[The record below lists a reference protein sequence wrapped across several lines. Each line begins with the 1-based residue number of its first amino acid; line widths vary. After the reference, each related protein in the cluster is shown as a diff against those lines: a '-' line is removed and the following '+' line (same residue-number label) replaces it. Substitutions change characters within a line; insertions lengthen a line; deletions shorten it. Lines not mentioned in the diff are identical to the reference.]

1 MPSRPILIGLAAI
14 AAAVLVIVAVI
25 NSPPND
31 TRSDG
36 FKSEAAEGVATGG
49 AADKKAP

>member
-1 MPSRPILIGLAAI
+1 MPSRPILIALAAL
-14 AAAVLVIVAVI
+14 AATFLVLVAVA
-25 NSPPND
+25 NSPSNME
-31 TRSDG
+31 RE